1 MKRILALICAATS
14 AVALSVATTS
24 ATTTSAAAVP
34 SPRGEYCAVE
44 IQPLASDADPA
55 APVCFAT
62 QAEVDAFLL
71 AVTAPRPLA
80 RTAAS
85 ASVVLGTVYKDAG
98 YAGGSLSFYGSG
110 SCSGATFGFASL
122 DAAWRNTISSA
133 RAFAGCDVSLYAGA
147 SYTGA
152 QLLCSPNCATLGS
165 LNDRVLSLV
174 FRPAV

>member
-1 MKRILALICAATS
+1 MRRTTSLICA
-14 AVALSVATTS
+14 VV
-24 ATTTSAAAVP
+24 SAAALSFATTAAAPVP
-34 SPRGEYCAVE
+34 SKTGEYCAVRVE
-44 IQPLASDADPA
+44 PIGSGLPPA
-55 APVCFAT
+55 TPVCFDT
-62 QAEVDAFLL
+62 QSEVDAYL
-71 AVTAPRPLA
+71 AAITGQPRARATAV
-80 RTAAS
+80 